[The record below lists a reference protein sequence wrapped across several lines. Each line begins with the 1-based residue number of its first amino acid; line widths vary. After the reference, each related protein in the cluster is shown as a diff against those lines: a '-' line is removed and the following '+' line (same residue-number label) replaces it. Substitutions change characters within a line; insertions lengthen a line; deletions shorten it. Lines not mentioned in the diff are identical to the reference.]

1 MKTDMPTTAI
11 GKSIDRIERREWFM
25 WSAAVVVTLL
35 LTAGLASFL
44 LREDNSLSD
53 FPQAVRGLIGLVLI
67 FDIYTLFQ
75 QLQIHRMR
83 RRLIRGE
90 ELFRLISE
98 NAADLIAV
106 VDMEGKRIFN
116 SFSYERVL
124 GYSLEELRE
133 SSSSEQIH
141 PEDREKVRQAA
152 EEARHTGVG
161 KPLEYRVRHKDGS
174 WRVLESTASVIRNSK
189 GEPESFVIVN
199 RDVTERKRSAEA
211 LRRSEAGFRSV
222 VEDAPYGIYRA
233 TLSGELVLVN
243 SALEKILGYSSQEDL
258 LRTNLAES
266 IYRYP
271 LEHQKLNETLLQQES
286 FKDIELEWKRKDG
299 APIIVRCSGCPIK
312 DETGAIAYVEVFAE
326 DITERRTL
334 ERQLRMAQKMEAVGR
349 LTGGIAHDF
358 NNLLGVIIGYSQV
371 LKRGLGSE
379 HTSFEHADE
388 IEKAGKRAVS
398 LTRQLL
404 AFSRQ
409 QVLEPVVLNLNTLV
423 SDMEKMLPRLIGE
436 DVALKLELDT
446 SLLQVKADPSQIEQ
460 VILNLTVNARDA
472 MPDGGRL
479 LIHTAN
485 VNLDTAYTHNHP
497 GSRAGSYVMLRVTDT
512 GTGIDPEIQSQIF
525 EPFFTTK
532 ERDKGTGLGLATVYG
547 IVKQSGGYIAVDS
560 EKGKGASFSV
570 YLPPLEQAA
579 THSVAPLAATPVN
592 TRGTETILLVED
604 AEPLRKLAEM
614 FLKESGYR
622 ILSAPDGQQALQMAR
637 QHLGPI
643 NLLLTDVV
651 MPGMNGRVLGERL
664 APSQPGMKVLYMSGY
679 TDSFIAGHGVLEAGT
694 HLLHKPF
701 TQETLTRKVR
711 EILDAKLDVVEREK
725 ADSGFDPVF
734 AEADHRSRS

>member
-1 MKTDMPTTAI
+1 MKTAMPTTAI

-44 LREDNSLSD
+44 LREDDSLSD

-124 GYSLEELRE
+124 GYSLEELRQ

-243 SALEKILGYSSQEDL
+243 SALEKMLGYSSQEDL
-258 LRTNLAES
+258 LGTNLAES

-271 LEHQKLNETLLQQES
+271 LEHQKLNETLLQQDS

-299 APIIVRCSGCPIK
+299 APIIVRCSGCLIK
-312 DETGAIAYVEVFAE
+312 DETGAAAYVEVFAE

-371 LKRGLGSE
+371 LKRGLGTE

-436 DVALKLELDT
+436 DVALKLELDA

-485 VNLDTAYTHNHP
+485 VNLDTVYTHNHP

-622 ILSAPDGQQALQMAR
+622 ILSAGDGQQALQMAR

-711 EILDAKLDVVEREK
+711 EILDAKLDDVGREK